1 MDFWSNPVQA
11 AGDWLT
17 SVFTGWGMNAD
28 AAHVLTAFIGI
39 LLLITVVM
47 VLDIFL
53 VWTERKIVARF
64 QDRIGPNRVGPFGLI
79 QPFADI
85 IKLIIKENI
94 YPVGVDKV
102 VFNLAPVIMMMSV
115 LLLWAVLPLAPI
127 LFGVDLNV
135 GVLYLIGV
143 GSLGTLSIIMAGWSS
158 NNKYA
163 LLGSFRQVAVMI
175 SYEIPMV
182 VALLIPTVLSGK
194 MGVNEIVKAQEVWYI
209 VLVPLAFL
217 LFLISATAELG
228 RSPFDLT
235 EAESELIAGHHIE
248 YSGMKFGLFYAAELL
263 HTFTFGGLIAAFFFG
278 GWRGPW
284 VEQVPM
290 LGLLWFF
297 IKATIGYWIFGWIKY
312 TMPRIRIDKMLDL
325 NWKFLVPFSF
335 VLLMFVAL
343 MNALL
348 AGFRVS
354 APWIFA
360 LGMFLSNVVF
370 GWVTLEIL
378 RRRARSEREKLEGAK
393 HNGHV
398 VTTSVVHGD

>member
-1 MDFWSNPVQA
+1 MDFWSNPVA
-11 AGDWLT
+11 DWL
-17 SVFTGWGMNAD
+17 SGVFMGWGMNAD
-28 AAHVLTAFIGI
+28 AAHVLTAFISI

-64 QDRIGPNRVGPFGLI
+64 QDRLGPNRVGPFGLI

-94 YPVGVDKV
+94 YPIGVDKV

-115 LLLWAVLPLAPI
+115 LLLWAVLPLAPVI
-127 LFGVDLNV
+127 FGVDLNV

-194 MGVNEIVKAQEVWYI
+194 MGVNEIVKAQDVWYI
-209 VLVPLAFL
+209 FLVPLAFL

-235 EAESELIAGHHIE
+235 EAESELVAGHHIE

-284 VEQVPM
+284 VEQIPM
-290 LGLLWFF
+290 LGLLWFL

-312 TMPRIRIDKMLDL
+312 TMPRIRIDKMLEL

-348 AGFRVS
+348 RDTGFYV
-354 APWIFA
+354 I
-360 LGMFLSNVVF
+360 GMFLSNILF

-378 RRRARSEREKLEGAK
+378 RRRAHGEREKVKSVQPAVEV
-393 HNGHV
+393 GH
-398 VTTSVVHGD
+398 

>member
-11 AGDWLT
+11 AGEWL
-17 SVFTGWGMNAD
+17 SGIFVGWGMNAD
-28 AAHVLTAFIGI
+28 AAHVLAAFVGI
-39 LLLITVVM
+39 LVLISVVM

-64 QDRIGPNRVGPFGLI
+64 QDRIGPNRLGPFGLI

-94 YPVGVDKV
+94 YPVGVDKMV
-102 VFNLAPVIMMMSV
+102 YNLAPIIMMTSV
-115 LLLWAVLPLAPI
+115 LLLWAVLPLTKF
-127 LFGVDLNV
+127 LGLDLNV

-143 GSLGTLSIIMAGWSS
+143 GALGTLSIIMAGWSS

-163 LLGSFRQVAVMI
+163 LLGAFRQVAVMI

-182 VALLIPTVLSGK
+182 VALLIPTILSGS
-194 MGVNEIVKAQEVWYI
+194 MGINSIVAAQGATWYI
-209 VLVPLAFL
+209 VLAPLAFL

-228 RSPFDLT
+228 RAPFDLT

-248 YSGMKFGLFYAAELL
+248 YSGMKFGLFYASELL

-278 GWRGPW
+278 GWQGPW
-284 VEQVPM
+284 VEEIPA
-290 LGLLWFF
+290 LGLLYFLV
-297 IKATIGYWIFGWIKY
+297 KATIGYWLFGWIKY
-312 TMPRIRIDKMLDL
+312 TMPRIRIDKMMDL

-335 VLLMFVAL
+335 VLLMYVAL

-348 AGFRVS
+348 KDTSFY
-354 APWIFA
+354 A
-360 LGMFLSNVVF
+360 LGMFLSNILL
-370 GWVTLEIL
+370 GWITLEVL
-378 RRRARSEREKLEGAK
+378 RRRAHSERVEVEGAA
-393 HNGHV
+393 V
-398 VTTSVVHGD
+398 VTEGHH

>member
-1 MDFWSNPVQA
+1 MDFWNNPVQFL
-11 AGDWLT
+11 GDWLT
-17 SVFTGWGMNAD
+17 GVFTGWGLPAD
-28 AAHVLTAFIGI
+28 AAAVLTAFVGI
-39 LLLITVVM
+39 LLLITLVM

-53 VWTERKIVARF
+53 VWLERKIVARF
-64 QDRIGPNRVGPFGLI
+64 QDRLGPNRLGPFGLI

-94 YPVGVDKV
+94 YPVGVDKI
-102 VFNLAPVIMMMSV
+102 VFNLAPVLMMMSV
-115 LLLWAVLPLAPI
+115 LILWAVLPLAPI

-135 GVLYLIGV
+135 GVLYLIAV
-143 GSLGTLSIIMAGWSS
+143 GALGTLSIIMAGWSS

-182 VALLIPTVLSGK
+182 VALLIPTMFSGS
-194 MGVNEIVKAQEVWYI
+194 MGINSIVQAQSTWYI
-209 VLVPLAFL
+209 VLAPLAFL
-217 LFLISATAELG
+217 IFLISATAELG
-228 RSPFDLT
+228 RAPFDLT

-263 HTFTFGGLIAAFFFG
+263 HTFTYGGFIAAFFFG

-284 VEQVPM
+284 VDQVPL

-297 IKATIGYWIFGWIKY
+297 LKATLVYWTFGWIKY

-325 NWKFLVPFSF
+325 NWKFLVPFS
-335 VLLMFVAL
+335 LAL
-343 MNALL
+343 MMFLAVMNTLL
-348 AGFRVS
+348 RETSYYA
-354 APWIFA
+354 I
-360 LGMFLSNVVF
+360 GMFLSNVVF
-370 GWVTLEIL
+370 GWVTMEIL
-378 RRRARSEREKLEGAK
+378 RRRAKSEREKMDGAK
-393 HNGHV
+393 DHV

>member
-17 SVFTGWGMNAD
+17 GVFAGWGMNTD
-28 AAHVLTAFIGI
+28 AAHVLVAFIGI

-115 LLLWAVLPLAPI
+115 LLLWAVFPLSPVI
-127 LFGVDLNV
+127 FGVDLNV

-194 MGVNEIVKAQEVWYI
+194 MGVNEIVKAQDVWYI
-209 VLVPLAFL
+209 VLAPLAFL

-228 RSPFDLT
+228 RAPFDLT
-235 EAESELIAGHHIE
+235 EAESELVAGHHIE
-248 YSGMKFGLFYAAELL
+248 YSGMKFGLFYASELL
-263 HTFTFGGLIAAFFFG
+263 HTFTLAVSSRPFSSAAG
-278 GWRGPW
+278 ADR
-284 VEQVPM
+284 
-290 LGLLWFF
+290 
-297 IKATIGYWIFGWIKY
+297 GWIKS
-312 TMPRIRIDKMLDL
+312 PC
-325 NWKFLVPFSF
+325 
-335 VLLMFVAL
+335 
-343 MNALL
+343 
-348 AGFRVS
+348 
-354 APWIFA
+354 
-360 LGMFLSNVVF
+360 
-370 GWVTLEIL
+370 
-378 RRRARSEREKLEGAK
+378 
-393 HNGHV
+393 
-398 VTTSVVHGD
+398 SVCCGS

>member
-1 MDFWSNPVQA
+1 
-11 AGDWLT
+11 
-17 SVFTGWGMNAD
+17 VFTGWGMND
-28 AAHVLTAFIGI
+28 GAAHVVTALIAV
-39 LLLITVVM
+39 LLLITIVM

-64 QDRIGPNRVGPFGLI
+64 QDRIGPNRVGPYGLI

-85 IKLIIKENI
+85 IKLLIKENI
-94 YPVGVDKV
+94 YPVGVDKAI
-102 VFNLAPVIMMMSV
+102 FNLAPVIMMMSV
-115 LLLWAVLPLAPI
+115 LLLWAVFPLSPV

-182 VALLIPTVLSGK
+182 VALLIPTILSGK
-194 MGVNEIVKAQEVWYI
+194 MGINEIVKAQSTWYI
-209 VLVPLAFL
+209 FLVPLGFV

-228 RSPFDLT
+228 RAPFDLT
-235 EAESELIAGHHIE
+235 EAESELVAGHHIE
-248 YSGMKFGLFYAAELL
+248 YSGMKFGLFYASELL
-263 HTFTFGGLIAAFFFG
+263 HTFTFGGFIAAFFFG
-278 GWRGPW
+278 GWRGPGA
-284 VEQVPM
+284 ETYPL
-290 LGLLWFF
+290 LGLLYFL
-297 IKATIGYWIFGWIKY
+297 IKATIGYWLFGWIKY
-312 TMPRIRIDKMLDL
+312 TFPRLRIDKMMDL

-335 VLLMFVAL
+335 VLLMFTAL

-348 AGFRVS
+348 RDTSFYV
-354 APWIFA
+354 W
-360 LGMFLSNVVF
+360 GMFLSNILL

-378 RRRARSEREKLEGAK
+378 RGRARRERAKVEGVQPVAE
-393 HNGHV
+393 
-398 VTTSVVHGD
+398 VVHH

>member
-1 MDFWSNPVQA
+1 MDSFFSNPVT
-11 AGDWLT
+11 DWL
-17 SVFTGWGMNAD
+17 SGVFTGWGMSAD
-28 AAHVLTAFIGI
+28 AAHILTAFIAI
-39 LLLITVVM
+39 LVLITIVM

-64 QDRIGPNRVGPFGLI
+64 QDRLGPNRVGPFGLI

-94 YPVGVDKV
+94 YPRGVDKV
-102 VFNLAPVIMMMSV
+102 VYNLAPVIMMMSV
-115 LLLWAVLPLAPI
+115 LLLWAVFPLSPV

-163 LLGSFRQVAVMI
+163 LLGAFRQVAVMI

-182 VALLIPTVLSGK
+182 VAIMIPTILAGS
-194 MGVNEIVKAQEVWYI
+194 MGINDIVEAQSTWYI
-209 VLVPLAFL
+209 VLVPLGFI

-228 RSPFDLT
+228 RAPFDLT

-248 YSGMKFGLFYAAELL
+248 YSGMKFGLFYASELL
-263 HTFTFGGLIAAFFFG
+263 HTFTFGGFIAAFFFG
-278 GWRGPW
+278 GWRGPG
-284 VEQVPM
+284 VDTYPA
-290 LGLLWFF
+290 LGLLYFLV
-297 IKATIGYWIFGWIKY
+297 KATIGYWLFGWIKY
-312 TMPRIRIDKMLDL
+312 TFPRIRIDKMMDL

-335 VLLMFVAL
+335 ALLVFVAL

-348 AGFRVS
+348 ADFVGS
-354 APWIFA
+354 WMYWA
-360 LGMFLSNVVF
+360 GMLLSNLLF
-370 GWVTLEIL
+370 GWITLEIL
-378 RRRARSEREKLEGAK
+378 RGRARREREKVKGQV
-393 HNGHV
+393 G
-398 VTTSVVHGD
+398 TTSVVHGE

>member
-1 MDFWSNPVQA
+1 MDFWSNPVA
-11 AGDWLT
+11 DWL
-17 SVFTGWGMNAD
+17 SGVFMGWGMNAD
-28 AAHVLTAFIGI
+28 AAHVLTAFISI

-64 QDRIGPNRVGPFGLI
+64 QDRLGPNRVGPFGLI

-94 YPVGVDKV
+94 YPIGVDKV

-115 LLLWAVLPLAPI
+115 LLLWAVLPLAPVI
-127 LFGVDLNV
+127 FGVDLNV

-194 MGVNEIVKAQEVWYI
+194 MGVNEIVKAQDVWYI
-209 VLVPLAFL
+209 LLVPLAFL

-235 EAESELIAGHHIE
+235 EAESELVAGHHIE

-284 VEQVPM
+284 VEQIPM
-290 LGLLWFF
+290 LGLLWFL

-312 TMPRIRIDKMLDL
+312 TMPRIRIDKMLEL

-348 AGFRVS
+348 RDTGFYV
-354 APWIFA
+354 I
-360 LGMFLSNVVF
+360 GMFLSNILF

-378 RRRARSEREKLEGAK
+378 RRRAHGEREKVKSVQPAVEV
-393 HNGHV
+393 GH
-398 VTTSVVHGD
+398 

>member
-1 MDFWSNPVQA
+1 MDFFSNPVT
-11 AGDWLT
+11 DWL
-17 SVFTGWGMNAD
+17 SGVFTGWGMNAD
-28 AAHVLTAFIGI
+28 AAHILTAFIAV

-64 QDRIGPNRVGPFGLI
+64 QDRLGPNRVGPFGLI

-94 YPVGVDKV
+94 YPKGVDKV
-102 VFNLAPVIMMMSV
+102 VYNLAPVIMMMSV
-115 LLLWAVLPLAPI
+115 LLLWAVFPLSPI
-127 LFGVDLNV
+127 IFGVDLNV

-163 LLGSFRQVAVMI
+163 LLGAFRQVAVMI

-182 VALLIPTVLSGK
+182 VALLIPTILSGS
-194 MGVNEIVKAQEVWYI
+194 MGINDIVWAQNVWYV
-209 VLVPLAFL
+209 VLVPLGFV

-228 RSPFDLT
+228 RAPFDLT

-248 YSGMKFGLFYAAELL
+248 YSGMKFGLFYASELL
-263 HTFTFGGLIAAFFFG
+263 HTFTFGGFIAAFFFG
-278 GWRGPW
+278 GWRGPGA
-284 VEQVPM
+284 EAYPI
-290 LGLLWFF
+290 LGLLYFL
-297 IKATIGYWIFGWIKY
+297 IKATIGYWLFGWIKY
-312 TMPRIRIDKMLDL
+312 TLPRIRIDKMMDL

-335 VLLMFVAL
+335 ALLVFVAL

-348 AGFRVS
+348 ADFRETSSWVYW
-354 APWIFA
+354 A
-360 LGMFLSNVVF
+360 GMFLSNLVF

-378 RRRARSEREKLEGAK
+378 RRRARGEREKVEGAQPMAEA
-393 HNGHV
+393 
-398 VTTSVVHGD
+398 VHH

>member
-11 AGDWLT
+11 AGEWL
-17 SVFTGWGMNAD
+17 SGVFTGWGMNAD
-28 AAHVLTAFIGI
+28 AARVLVAFIGI

-53 VWTERKIVARF
+53 VWAERKIVARF
-64 QDRIGPNRVGPFGLI
+64 QDRIGPNRLGPFGLI

-102 VFNLAPVIMMMSV
+102 VYNLAPVIMMMSV
-115 LLLWAVLPLAPI
+115 LLLWAVLPLAPV

-135 GVLYLIGV
+135 GVLYLIAV

-163 LLGSFRQVAVMI
+163 LLGSFRQVAVMV

-194 MGVNEIVKAQEVWYI
+194 MGINEIVKAQGVWYI
-209 VLVPLAFL
+209 VLAPLAFL

-228 RSPFDLT
+228 RAPFDLT
-235 EAESELIAGHHIE
+235 EAESELVAGHHIE

-263 HTFTFGGLIAAFFFG
+263 HTFTFGGFIAAFFFG

-284 VEQVPM
+284 AEQIPL
-290 LGLLWFF
+290 LGLLYFLV
-297 IKATIGYWIFGWIKY
+297 KATIGYWLFGWIKY
-312 TMPRIRIDKMLDL
+312 TFPRIRIDKMMDL

-348 AGFRVS
+348 RDTSFYA
-354 APWIFA
+354 W
-360 LGMFLSNVVF
+360 GMFLSNILL
-370 GWVTLEIL
+370 GWITLEIL
-378 RRRARSEREKLEGAK
+378 RGRSRRAREKVEGAQPVAEAA
-393 HNGHV
+393 HH
-398 VTTSVVHGD
+398 